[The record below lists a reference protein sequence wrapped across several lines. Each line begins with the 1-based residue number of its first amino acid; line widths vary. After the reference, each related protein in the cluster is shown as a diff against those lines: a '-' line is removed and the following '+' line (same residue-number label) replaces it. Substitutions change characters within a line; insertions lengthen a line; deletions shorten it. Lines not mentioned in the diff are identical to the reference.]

1 MSQFFNY
8 DPQTGMREDFH
19 YDESTGI
26 ASITHSQDVSL
37 ALKKSKEASNTGAAD
52 KGIKQGLWNY
62 ATLPAVV
69 QIQLRTMGIDV
80 HSRDPDMQ
88 NRMLKAIDEHFPH
101 FKNTGKKHRVTGN
114 KRH

>member
-1 MSQFFNY
+1 MAQFFNY
-8 DPQTGMREDFH
+8 DPLTGVREDFH
-19 YDESTGI
+19 YDEETGT
-26 ASITHSQDVSL
+26 AFITHSQDVTA
-37 ALKKSKEASNTGAAD
+37 ALRKTKESANTGHGD
-52 KGIKQGLWNY
+52 KGIKKGLWNY

-80 HSRDPDMQ
+80 HSRDPEMQ

-101 FKNTGKKHRVTGN
+101 FKNTSKKHRITGN